1 MERSDFGTNDGVSGG
16 ADDVSFDRSKTAG
29 SASSAGSASVIGGA
43 STSDTEVETGIAGSN
58 DTGTA
63 DVADATGSPN
73 TIVDGKLAAAKQK
86 IGAAKEKV
94 VDRMHAT
101 ADWIKER
108 DVEQLKGTVEQQ
120 VRDHPGR
127 TLLIAVGLGY
137 LIGRA
142 FRGGSST

>member
-1 MERSDFGTNDGVSGG
+1 MERNDIGTGGTEGVT
-16 ADDVSFDRSKTAG
+16 DDVSFDRSK
-29 SASSAGSASVIGGA
+29 SAADGA
-43 STSDTEVETGIAGSN
+43 STGIGGTSATATDDVSTTGA
-58 DTGTA
+58 A
-63 DVADATGSPN
+63 APV
-73 TIVDGKLAAAKQK
+73 VDGKLAAAKQK

-108 DVEQLKGTVEQQ
+108 DIDQLKGTVEQQ

-142 FRGGSST
+142 FRGGNSA